1 MEVPHFSYS
10 KFGKPLSTIIN
21 LPKKQP
27 SLNLTAYQN
36 LVNTRK
42 RIEFIAQLNQ
52 QIMKE
57 KENQKSL
64 QLLFLLQKYMKKMLD
79 DIQKRYQY
87 VINGTENLHDVYLNK
102 ELGSLKTME
111 KGINS
116 KLHDLKTSLITE
128 QTNNNLHLEEQFK
141 IELKSSYLNEKY
153 LRNTILGYVNE
164 IKKNGLNSN

>member
-1 MEVPHFSYS
+1 M
-10 KFGKPLSTIIN
+10 
-21 LPKKQP
+21 
-27 SLNLTAYQN
+27 
-36 LVNTRK
+36 
-42 RIEFIAQLNQ
+42 
-52 QIMKE
+52 
-57 KENQKSL
+57 
-64 QLLFLLQKYMKKMLD
+64 
-79 DIQKRYQY
+79 
-87 VINGTENLHDVYLNK
+87 INGTENLHDVYLNK